1 MSHHRWAETLSIVL
15 VLGCAVA
22 AQGDRSASTANP
34 VTVVGCLQ
42 RIGQSGTLGTTAS
55 GAAARPEEAGKLAN
69 SQEPAPGYMLAQ
81 ATDAST
87 SLAKDARPTTY
98 VLVGD
103 AAKLDAHLGERVRVQ
118 GTMTLDGRGA
128 DTGVPEVAGTTGG
141 SHDLKSSAKRPRV
154 AAIETVA
161 QKCSAK

>member
-1 MSHHRWAETLSIVL
+1 M
-15 VLGCAVA
+15 
-22 AQGDRSASTANP
+22 
-34 VTVVGCLQ
+34 
-42 RIGQSGTLGTTAS
+42 
-55 GAAARPEEAGKLAN
+55 
-69 SQEPAPGYMLAQ
+69 
-81 ATDAST
+81 
-87 SLAKDARPTTY
+87 
-98 VLVGD
+98 LVGD

-141 SHDLKSSAKRPRV
+141 SHDLKSSAKRLRV